1 MKKIIKYLSKKIDI
15 IKEKNKNKQIESEGK
30 EEEIVIHKEAQS
42 ESEKTNKIEI
52 EISFTTI
59 LKIAFTLILV
69 AFIGLIFLELK
80 SIVIMTV
87 ISLFLALGI
96 SPFLISIERYIPRP
110 FAILL
115 VYFIFLGA
123 LFLLFF
129 GILPILA
136 EQLSQIALDLR
147 GYIVNSSASDNT
159 MIASIISHLD
169 LDIDNIKS
177 LLSQNINLLSNNLKT
192 LAGSTLD
199 ILVVIFQGIFNL
211 FFTLVLLFFILMER
225 ESLVK
230 FFFSL
235 LPGKSKHKIFSKLTR
250 VQEKMT
256 KWFKAQVILMICM
269 GVIIYVGMKSFE
281 FIFGMKYAAT
291 IAFLAAFME
300 LFPYIGVFITGLFSL
315 LIALNISLV
324 LSFAIVILIIITQF
338 IEGNILVPLIM
349 EKIVGLSSVT
359 IILAIS
365 AGGILGNSLGG
376 IALSILG
383 MILAIPI
390 AASIAIFTDEYL
402 K

>member
-15 IKEKNKNKQIESEGK
+15 IKEKNKNKQIESEEK
-30 EEEIVIHKEAQS
+30 EEEIVIHKNAQS

-115 VYFIFLGA
+115 VYIIFLGA

-159 MIASIISHLD
+159 MIAL
-169 LDIDNIKS
+169 
-177 LLSQNINLLSNNLKT
+177 
-192 LAGSTLD
+192 
-199 ILVVIFQGIFNL
+199 
-211 FFTLVLLFFILMER
+211 
-225 ESLVK
+225 
-230 FFFSL
+230 
-235 LPGKSKHKIFSKLTR
+235 
-250 VQEKMT
+250 
-256 KWFKAQVILMICM
+256 
-269 GVIIYVGMKSFE
+269 
-281 FIFGMKYAAT
+281 
-291 IAFLAAFME
+291 
-300 LFPYIGVFITGLFSL
+300 
-315 LIALNISLV
+315 
-324 LSFAIVILIIITQF
+324 
-338 IEGNILVPLIM
+338 
-349 EKIVGLSSVT
+349 
-359 IILAIS
+359 
-365 AGGILGNSLGG
+365 
-376 IALSILG
+376 
-383 MILAIPI
+383 
-390 AASIAIFTDEYL
+390 
-402 K
+402 